1 MTAKKKPK
9 AAAKKKRSLPGDR
22 PGTRQQHNSTTPRDH
37 DIASIIRVNHAGEY
51 GAKQIYAGQLAVLGK
66 KDPKIKKLLEH
77 MAEQELKH
85 LEYFE
90 NQIVTRQTRPSA
102 LQPFWHVAGYAV
114 GYLTAKMGTEAAMAC
129 TVAVEHVI
137 ADHYGDQLEA
147 LKDNKEE
154 RALYNA
160 IKQFKA
166 EEEEHHDIGI
176 EEDAE
181 QAPAYKLLSF
191 LIGKGSKLAIEVAKR
206 V

>member
-1 MTAKKKPK
+1 MTAKKKAK
-9 AAAKKKRSLPGDR
+9 TAAKKKRTLPGDK
-22 PGTRQQHNSTTPRDH
+22 GTTPRDH

-51 GAKQIYAGQLAVLGK
+51 GARQIYAGQLAVLGK

-90 NQIVTRQTRPSA
+90 NQIVARQTRPSA
-102 LQPFWHVAGYAV
+102 LQPFWHMAGYAV

-137 ADHYGDQLEA
+137 ADHYGEQLEA

-176 EEDAE
+176 EENAE

-191 LIGKGSKLAIEVAKR
+191 LIGRGSKLAIEIAKR